1 MAVIGFNTRELE
13 AMEEAFRKM
22 TNNSSLLRK
31 CTVRLSQRM
40 LRSAKMRSPVKTG
53 ELRRNWNITCERKGR
68 GYVIT
73 LSNPKKYAPY
83 VEYGH
88 RTRNHTVIRPN
99 RATLILLP
107 GLICTS
113 GAIKSTIFCRF
124 SVASFA
130 SVALSASE

>member
-88 RTRNHTVIRPN
+88 RTRNHTGWVKGYFPGENAIR
-99 RATLILLP
+99 ASIKVLP
-107 GLICTS
+107 RIVEEEMRRGL
-113 GAIKSTIFCRF
+113 GN
-124 SVASFA
+124 
-130 SVALSASE
+130 